1 MRDKTETLFYSSIGP
16 MAALLV
22 GVAFIPL
29 RGLTPAS
36 NLTFAFLVLTIVA
49 GELGGGWAAVTT
61 ALTSALSLD
70 FFLTR
75 PYLKL
80 AIQDKDD
87 LIAFA
92 GLTVCGLVAAAFAA
106 RRGEGIRAQRQL
118 QLLRSVLR
126 RLDQPVP
133 LESRVAGAL
142 DDCHQR
148 LPVAGIRVRDLQDRV
163 IGRVGRTSSA
173 RSTLQLDLEMLQ
185 TEPALSLPLDGALI
199 ALSMEGQQ
207 VGWLEVWGAGVR
219 SGLETRQTLAAIAH
233 ALAAALAASPRAVSV

>member
-1 MRDKTETLFYSSIGP
+1 MRDRTETLFYSAAGP

-36 NLTFAFLVLTIVA
+36 NFTFAFLVLTIVA
-49 GELGGGWAAVTT
+49 GELGGRWAAVTT

-87 LIAFA
+87 LIAFG

-106 RRGEGIRAQRQL
+106 RREEGIRARDQL
-118 QLLRSVLR
+118 GLLRSVLG
-126 RLDQPVP
+126 RLEQPVP
-133 LESRVAGAL
+133 LESRLVAAL
-142 DDCHQR
+142 DDCQAR
-148 LPVAGIRVRDLQDRV
+148 LPLAGLRVRDLQHRV
-163 IGRVGRTSSA
+163 VARVGRTAGEPAGA
-173 RSTLQLDLEMLQ
+173 RLDLEQLESQ
-185 TEPALSLPLDGALI
+185 PLLELPPDGASIPLTV
-199 ALSMEGQQ
+199 EGHP
-207 VGWLEVWGAGVR
+207 VGWLEVWGAGMR
-219 SGLETRQTLAAIAH
+219 TDLDTRRTLSAVAH
-233 ALAAALAASPRAVSV
+233 AIAAALAV